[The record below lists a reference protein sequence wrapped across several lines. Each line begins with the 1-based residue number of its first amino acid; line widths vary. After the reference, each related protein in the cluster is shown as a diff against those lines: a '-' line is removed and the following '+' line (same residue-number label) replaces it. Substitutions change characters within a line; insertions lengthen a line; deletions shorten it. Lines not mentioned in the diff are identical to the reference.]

1 MHFVSGG
8 AFQGKRKWVNAYYSL
23 THTPHVWHCAYEQPF
38 PLPNDHENTF
48 IVVLEGVEQWIRKRF
63 IPYTGREKE
72 VIMSY
77 ICAWGEWEK
86 RGDRTVIWIG
96 CDIGQGIVPMDA
108 HERAWRDAVGWT
120 YQQLAH
126 ICGRVDYVWCGM
138 NEQIK

>member
-1 MHFVSGG
+1 M
-8 AFQGKRKWVNAYYSL
+8 
-23 THTPHVWHCAYEQPF
+23 
-38 PLPNDHENTF
+38 
-48 IVVLEGVEQWIRKRF
+48 LEGVEQWIRKRF